1 MYIILCKNNIMD
13 FALVSFVPPP
23 LLLLHSFATIF
34 FFLSAAIMKIIL
46 DHF

>member
-1 MYIILCKNNIMD
+1 MD

-23 LLLLHSFATIF
+23 PIIATF
-34 FFLSAAIMKIIL
+34 FCHYFLFLSAAIMKIIL